1 LELRSIRRLEVPQG
15 FSEEFVGLAGVYGG
29 RLFAF
34 KSAGEMR
41 DDIGRASLALAEWS
55 ATRSDNQRFK

>member
-1 LELRSIRRLEVPQG
+1 MG
-15 FSEEFVGLAGVYGG
+15 D

-41 DDIGRASLALAEWS
+41 DDIGPVSLALAERS
-55 ATRSDNQRFK
+55 ATRSDNQHFK